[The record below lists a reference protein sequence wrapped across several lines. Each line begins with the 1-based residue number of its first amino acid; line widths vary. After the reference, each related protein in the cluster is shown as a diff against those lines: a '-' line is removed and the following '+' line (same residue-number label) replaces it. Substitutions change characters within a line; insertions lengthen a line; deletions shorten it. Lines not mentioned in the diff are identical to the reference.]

1 MVRKKRKRKPGPKPE
16 IAQPTQPTV
25 GTDTQLC
32 HMPMTQMLL
41 GAPSAPKS
49 ARPKSY
55 VVQHSERNS
64 TRVNIGGCVLPLME
78 VGRMNLGTFQYL
90 QREMATNA
98 QVPVSMEALVTS
110 TCVAKRAKAY
120 SGILMWIEGIDECT
134 RAYQKM
140 SHDES
145 AFQECARIQRDGIQ
159 YANEICHYRQ
169 GIDRTDIMDMLY
181 QRMKNYATMIAIE
194 IFELKLRNP
203 CNKMCHEEASDS
215 ENETQRDECFKVL
228 GKMKRLLA
236 DNMTSMQSRMLGEST
251 EAF

>member
-1 MVRKKRKRKPGPKPE
+1 MVRKKRKRRPKPE
-16 IAQPTQPTV
+16 IVQPTQPTV

-120 SGILMWIEGIDECT
+120 SGILIWIEGIDECT

-140 SHDES
+140 PHDES
-145 AFQECARIQRDGIQ
+145 AFQECARIQRDVIQ

-194 IFELKLRNP
+194 IFELKLRDP

-236 DNMTSMQSRMLGEST
+236 DNMTSIQSRMLGEST

>member
-1 MVRKKRKRKPGPKPE
+1 MVRKKRKRRPKPE
-16 IAQPTQPTV
+16 IVQPTQPTV

-78 VGRMNLGTFQYL
+78 VGRMNLGTLQYV

-120 SGILMWIEGIDECT
+120 SGILIWIEGIDECT

-140 SHDES
+140 PHDES
-145 AFQECARIQRDGIQ
+145 AFQECARIQRDVIQ

-194 IFELKLRNP
+194 IFELKLRDP

-236 DNMTSMQSRMLGEST
+236 DNMTSIQSRMLGEST

>member
-1 MVRKKRKRKPGPKPE
+1 MVRKKRKRRPKPE
-16 IAQPTQPTV
+16 IVQPTQPTV
-25 GTDTQLC
+25 STDTQLC

-90 QREMATNA
+90 QREMATSA

-120 SGILMWIEGIDECT
+120 SGILIWIEGIDECT

-140 SHDES
+140 PHDES
-145 AFQECARIQRDGIQ
+145 AFQECARIQRDVIQ

-194 IFELKLRNP
+194 IFELKLRDP

>member
-1 MVRKKRKRKPGPKPE
+1 MVRKKRKRRPKPE
-16 IAQPTQPTV
+16 IVQPTQPTV

-120 SGILMWIEGIDECT
+120 SGILIWIEGIDECT

-140 SHDES
+140 PHDES
-145 AFQECARIQRDGIQ
+145 AFQECARIQRDVIQ

-194 IFELKLRNP
+194 IFELKLRDP

>member
-120 SGILMWIEGIDECT
+120 SGILIWIEGIDECT

-140 SHDES
+140 PHDES
-145 AFQECARIQRDGIQ
+145 AFQECARIQRDVIQ

-194 IFELKLRNP
+194 IFELKLRDP